1 MQHVQRLKKRKNK
14 ELVTNST
21 ERCFFSIYFT
31 APRVEWGKE
40 LIMSETF
47 KEIKTQE
54 ELDAIIGE
62 RLKREKKTIEK
73 QYEGYLSP
81 EDVQKKYE
89 GFLSAEEI
97 EKKYKGFV
105 SPEELKKQLDEK
117 DLKIKGYEIDSV
129 KTKIALKNNLPY
141 EFAGRL
147 NGTTEEE
154 IQADAEG
161 FLKIMGTGSPMSS
174 TEPIG
179 NNKEAVEAVAFK
191 NMLSNLKG
199 E

>member
-1 MQHVQRLKKRKNK
+1 
-14 ELVTNST
+14 
-21 ERCFFSIYFT
+21 
-31 APRVEWGKE
+31 
-40 LIMSETF
+40 MSEF
-47 KEIKTQE
+47 KIIESQE

-62 RLKREKKTIEK
+62 RLRRERKTIEK

-81 EDVQKKYE
+81 EDVQKQYE
-89 GFLSAEEI
+89 GFLSTEEI

-117 DLKIKGYEIDSV
+117 DLTIKGYEIDSV

-141 EFAGRL
+141 EFASRL

-161 FLKIMGTGSPMSS
+161 FVKLMGTNTPMGS
-174 TEPIG
+174 TEPAG
-179 NNKEAVEAVAFK
+179 DNKKAAETAAYK
-191 NMLSNLKG
+191 SLLNGLKG